1 MCPHLSLL
9 FVLSFSFKMRGRGR
23 EREGDG
29 EREREGEGGRERGR
43 EGEGGKERGREE
55 EGGKETEI
63 ERTFQLLNTMKLE
76 MFTNFGNSL
85 IVGVF
90 FHQNLIFRF
99 FFNAHYDYSEKIN
112 VEKSDKQKVKRKK

>member
-1 MCPHLSLL
+1 
-9 FVLSFSFKMRGRGR
+9 MRGRGR

-55 EGGKETEI
+55 EGGKEREI

-85 IVGVF
+85 KVGIFLTKFFIQIFLMHIMIIV
-90 FHQNLIFRF
+90 
-99 FFNAHYDYSEKIN
+99 
-112 VEKSDKQKVKRKK
+112 KKL